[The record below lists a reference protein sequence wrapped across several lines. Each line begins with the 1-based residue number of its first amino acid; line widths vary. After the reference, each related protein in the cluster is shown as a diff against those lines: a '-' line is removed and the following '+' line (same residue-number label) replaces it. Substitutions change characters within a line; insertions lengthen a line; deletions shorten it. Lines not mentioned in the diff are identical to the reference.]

1 MKILTCLQR
10 VLTVITN
17 DATKNSGRHLGSF
30 ETGAQ
35 DDTWNSDTGGVG
47 AWVLSWI
54 IASPWSGHTAKR
66 VGLGDEFS
74 YRILIIAGAVLTFG
88 FRSAPRAL
96 GDRLYPMP
104 PGIGG
109 WVLVA
114 LVVLGCLFAWW
125 ARLHLGSM
133 WSSSVT
139 RKVDHHI
146 VDTGPYRLVRHP
158 IYTGLIFALL
168 PTAVAHGTPASLAG
182 VAVMIAGIIMK
193 ARLEEKFLREE
204 FGGDAYNTYAR
215 RVPILVPF
223 WPI

>member
-1 MKILTCLQR
+1 
-10 VLTVITN
+10 V
-17 DATKNSGRHLGSF
+17 
-30 ETGAQ
+30 
-35 DDTWNSDTGGVG
+35 WGVW
-47 AWVLSWI
+47 ALSWI
-54 IASPWSGHTAKR
+54 IASGWSGRTAKR
-66 VGLGDEFS
+66 AGLGREFS
-74 YRILIIAGAVLTFG
+74 YRILTIAGAVLMFG
-88 FRSAPRAL
+88 FLSAPRAL
-96 GDRLYPMP
+96 GDRLYPIP

-133 WSSSVT
+133 WSISIT

-168 PTAVAHGTPASLAG
+168 VTAAALGTPASFAG
-182 VAVMIAGIIMK
+182 VALMIAGIIMK

-204 FGGDAYNTYAR
+204 FEREAYNAYAR
-215 RVPILVPF
+215 RVPMLVPF